1 MLGQVTNGRNLHL
14 PDMSLREVVLFVP
27 LIAWAIWIGV
37 YPKPY
42 FDLLE
47 KPVQQIVERVRPGY
61 YEGDLRQKAKAKGQK
76 AKVLEANAASVG
88 AGQ

>member
-1 MLGQVTNGRNLHL
+1 MLGQVTNSRNLHL
-14 PDMSLREVVLFVP
+14 PDMSLREMAVFLP

-47 KPVQQIVERVRPGY
+47 KPVQQIVERVRPDY
-61 YEGDLRQKAKAKGQK
+61 YQGGVQTADAAARRHFAAT
-76 AKVLEANAASVG
+76 KVSVVQSGAA
-88 AGQ
+88 Q